1 MSRPKGSANKVTTE
15 VRELIQAAL
24 QEHLEALSD
33 TLEAIDNPKDRLALI
48 VQLLPFIAPKHKAIE
63 IRDTAETF
71 TISFKDPD
79 SL

>member
-1 MSRPKGSANKVTTE
+1 MARPEGSLNKTTKATRETLQDALKGH
-15 VRELIQAAL
+15 I
-24 QEHLEALSD
+24 
-33 TLEAIDNPKDRLALI
+33 EAISSTLDQVQDPAERIRLITA
-48 VQLLPFIAPKHKAIE
+48 LLPFIAPKHKAIE